1 MRNFIFVKLTN
12 FFFNFT
18 YVYFFEMKYFVLA
31 LFLNC
36 KNAWVTF
43 ILQYGFENWIINVFS
58 NWRHLRQILES
69 QGSILNLKRNYS
81 KSLLPHIQKW
91 ASFYFKS
98 DLFSFL
104 FSVLSES
111 KGFTV
116 FQILV
121 ILFLSLFQ
129 DRHTFILLFFIKL
142 TGFFCFLFKKLF
154 LSLDLLTISLGN
166 SFVTKGISLALT
178 NLVGVKLFNVSI
190 LALQNLLNSSS
201 LLTYIWLARP

>member
-1 MRNFIFVKLTN
+1 
-12 FFFNFT
+12 
-18 YVYFFEMKYFVLA
+18 MKYFVLA

-190 LALQNLLNSSS
+190 LALQNLLNSSL